1 MIKKYL
7 PALALTLATF
17 WGNAQVTQTN
27 KLSANLMQLLSK
39 PNALN
44 SSNKAVLSKI
54 KGETFV
60 STLIKV
66 TPQINEKSIIQ
77 LGAFIGTKAG
87 NIWTVQVP
95 VSQLQK
101 FIAIT
106 QIDYIQLDEPIA
118 SNLDAAIK
126 SARADSVQNG
136 INLPLA
142 YSGKG
147 VVVGIIDAGF
157 DYTHPTFY
165 DTSGTNLRIKRVWEQ
180 HNDGT
185 PPVGYNYGNEIRDT
199 ATMSAK
205 GFEVNSFSHGT
216 HVGGIA
222 AGSGYGTNKKYRGL
236 AYESDIV
243 IVGIKPEKTEWKT
256 SGMASIL
263 DGMNYI
269 YNYAKSVN
277 KPAVVNLSWGN
288 SIGPNDGSSLFS
300 QACNN
305 MVGEG
310 KIFVLSA
317 GNNGDEN
324 IHVQKTF
331 TNTDT
336 ALHSFVTFP
345 TINGEKRNWID
356 VWGEVGKQFCLKIS
370 LYKDSTTSSTTNII
384 CLNNNTLDTFL
395 VGSKNDTCF
404 LTITAKANDYNGK
417 PHILVDVFS
426 KTADKFCVSVL
437 GQNGLVHMW
446 QGFVNDYNGYYGSF
460 TAGGFPWGTAGNSN
474 YTLGEMASTQ
484 SAITVAAYA
493 SKITFKN
500 LAGSN
505 QSYSG
510 YAFPGQITPFSSKGP
525 TVDGRIKPDIAAPGM
540 TIASAVN
547 SFDVSYASGG
557 SNYAQSVAKFTFAK
571 NNRDYYY
578 AEASGTS
585 MSSPMVAGIVALLL
599 QANPKLTPALIKNII
614 FKTAITDSYTKQPVD
629 SSRWGAGKINAYAAI
644 KRTIAT
650 IGVTEQK
657 FTQTQVNLF
666 PNPTSG
672 SFQLYCG
679 ATQNN
684 NLQVTITDIMGKTI
698 QQHHW
703 TASAANNALTIDL
716 GNENKGVYFV
726 SIGNGFNTEVRK
738 VLVY

>member
-1 MIKKYL
+1 MVKKYML
-7 PALALTLATF
+7 IITFTFITFLVLA
-17 WGNAQVTQTN
+17 QTN
-27 KLSANLMQLLSK
+27 NTQKLSANLMQMLSK
-39 PNALN
+39 PNRN
-44 SSNKAVLSKI
+44 SASNNIVLAKVN
-54 KGETFV
+54 GEIFV
-60 STLIKV
+60 STLVKV
-66 TPQINEKSIIQ
+66 NSQINENSITK

-95 VSQLQK
+95 ISQLAK

-106 QIDYIQLDEPIA
+106 QIDYIQLDEPIVC
-118 SNLDAAIK
+118 NLDAAIK

-165 DTSGTNLRIKRVWEQ
+165 DTAGNVLRIKRVWEQ
-180 HNDGT
+180 RNAGT
-185 PPVGYNYGNEIRDT
+185 PPAGYTYGNEIKDT
-199 ATMSAK
+199 AIMLTK

-243 IVGIKPEKTEWKT
+243 IIGIKPAKSEWK
-256 SGMASIL
+256 SAGMASII
-263 DGMNYI
+263 DGMNYV

-305 MVGEG
+305 LVGEG

-317 GNNGDEN
+317 GNNGDAN
-324 IHVQKTF
+324 IHIQKTF

-370 LYKDSTTSSTTNII
+370 LYKDSTISNTTHII
-384 CLNNNTLDTFL
+384 CLNNNNLDTFL

-404 LTITAKANDYNGK
+404 LTITAKAADYNGK

-426 KTADKFCVSVL
+426 KILKDKFCISL
-437 GQNGLVHMW
+437 FGNSGLVHMW
-446 QGFVNDYNGYYGSF
+446 QGFVNDYNGYYGAC
-460 TAGGFPWGTAGNSN
+460 TNGGFTWATAGNSN

-500 LAGSN
+500 LAGAN

-510 YAFPGQITPFSSKGP
+510 YAFLGQITPFSSKGP
-525 TVDGRIKPDIAAPGM
+525 TVDGRIKPDITAPGM
-540 TIASAVN
+540 TIASSVN
-547 SFDVSYASGG
+547 SFDVSYEAGK
-557 SNYAQSVAKFTFAK
+557 SNYAQSVVKFNFAR

-585 MSSPMVAGIVALLL
+585 MSAPMVTGIVALLL
-599 QANPKLTPALIKNII
+599 QANPKLTPAVIKNII
-614 FKTAITDSYTKQPVD
+614 FKTAITDAFTKQPVD

-644 KRTIAT
+644 KRTLAT
-650 IGVTEQK
+650 VGIGEK
-657 FTQTQVNLF
+657 LFTQTQVNLF

-672 SFQLYCG
+672 SFQLYCE
-679 ATQNN
+679 AEQNN
-684 NLQVTITDIMGKTI
+684 ELQITITNVFGKTI
-698 QQHHW
+698 QQQNGKL
-703 TASAANNALTIDL
+703 SANNSLTINL
-716 GNENKGVYFV
+716 GNENKGLYFV
-726 SIGNGFNTEVRK
+726 TISNGTTTEVRK

>member
-1 MIKKYL
+1 MKKWVFSFVIIITIYY
-7 PALALTLATF
+7 
-17 WGNAQVTQTN
+17 GNAQITQTH

-39 PNALN
+39 PNAVN

-66 TPQINEKSIIQ
+66 TPQINEKSITQ

-95 VSQLQK
+95 ISQLQK

-157 DYTHPTFY
+157 DYTHPTFF

-185 PPVGYNYGNEIRDT
+185 PPIGYNYGNEISDN
-199 ATMSAK
+199 ATMLAK

-345 TINGEKRNWID
+345 IINEEKRNWID

-370 LYKDSTTSSTTNII
+370 LYNGSIVSSATTTI

-404 LTITAKANDYNGK
+404 LTITAKAADYNGK

-426 KTADKFCVSVL
+426 KTADRFCVSL
-437 GQNGLVHMW
+437 FAQSGLVNMW
-446 QGFVNDYNGYYGSF
+446 QGFVNDYNGYYGEF
-460 TAGGFPWGTAGNSN
+460 TTGGFAWATAGNSN

-547 SFDVSYASGG
+547 SFDVSYALGG
-557 SNYAQSVAKFTFAK
+557 SNYAQSVAKITFAK

-599 QANPKLTPALIKNII
+599 QANPKLTPALIKDII
-614 FKTAITDSYTKQPVD
+614 FKTAITDIYTKQPVD

-672 SFQLYCG
+672 SFQLYCE
-679 ATQNN
+679 AIQNN
-684 NLQVTITDIMGKTI
+684 DLQVTITDIMGKTI
-698 QQHHW
+698 QQHNW
-703 TASAANNALTIDL
+703 TASAANNTLTIEL
-716 GNENKGVYFV
+716 ETENKGVYFV
-726 SIGNGFNTEVRK
+726 SIGNGFNTEARK

>member
-1 MIKKYL
+1 MKKGILYF
-7 PALALTLATF
+7 TLF
-17 WGNAQVTQTN
+17 FSFLLGNAQVNQTN
-27 KLSANLMQLLSK
+27 KLSANLMQLLAK
-39 PNALN
+39 PNAIN

-66 TPQINEKSIIQ
+66 TPQINEKSITQ
-77 LGAFIGTKAG
+77 LGAYIGTKAG

-95 VSQLQK
+95 ISQLQK

-165 DTSGTNLRIKRVWEQ
+165 DTSGNNLRIKRVWEQ

-185 PPVGYNYGNEIRDT
+185 PPIGYNYGNEISDN
-199 ATMSAK
+199 ATMLAK

-236 AYESDIV
+236 AYESDLV

-324 IHVQKTF
+324 IHIQKTF

-370 LYKDSTTSSTTNII
+370 LYNGSTVSSATTDI

-395 VGSKNDTCF
+395 IGSKNDTCF
-404 LTITAKANDYNGK
+404 LTITAKAADYNGK

-426 KTADKFCVSVL
+426 KTADRFCVSL
-437 GQNGLVHMW
+437 FAQSGLVNMW
-446 QGFVNDYNGYYGSF
+446 QGFVNDYNGYYGEF

-547 SFDVSYASGG
+547 SFDVSYLLGG

-571 NNRDYYY
+571 NNREYYY

-614 FKTAITDSYTKQPVD
+614 FKTAITDIYTKQPVD

-657 FTQTQVNLF
+657 FTQTQINLF

-672 SFQLYCG
+672 SFQLYCE

-684 NLQVTITDIMGKTI
+684 DLQVTITDIMGKTI
-698 QQHHW
+698 QQHNW
-703 TASAANNALTIDL
+703 IASAANNTLTIDL

-726 SIGNGFNTEVRK
+726 NISNGFSTEVRK

>member
-17 WGNAQVTQTN
+17 WGNAQVIQTQ

-39 PNALN
+39 PNAIN

-66 TPQINEKSIIQ
+66 KPQINEKFITQ
-77 LGAFIGTKAG
+77 LGAYIGTKAG

-95 VSQLQK
+95 ISQLQK

-185 PPVGYNYGNEIRDT
+185 PPVGYNYGNEISDN
-199 ATMSAK
+199 ATMLVK

-331 TNTDT
+331 TSTDT

-395 VGSKNDTCF
+395 
-404 LTITAKANDYNGK
+404 
-417 PHILVDVFS
+417 
-426 KTADKFCVSVL
+426 
-437 GQNGLVHMW
+437 
-446 QGFVNDYNGYYGSF
+446 
-460 TAGGFPWGTAGNSN
+460 
-474 YTLGEMASTQ
+474 
-484 SAITVAAYA
+484 
-493 SKITFKN
+493 
-500 LAGSN
+500 
-505 QSYSG
+505 
-510 YAFPGQITPFSSKGP
+510 
-525 TVDGRIKPDIAAPGM
+525 
-540 TIASAVN
+540 
-547 SFDVSYASGG
+547 
-557 SNYAQSVAKFTFAK
+557 
-571 NNRDYYY
+571 
-578 AEASGTS
+578 
-585 MSSPMVAGIVALLL
+585 
-599 QANPKLTPALIKNII
+599 
-614 FKTAITDSYTKQPVD
+614 
-629 SSRWGAGKINAYAAI
+629 
-644 KRTIAT
+644 
-650 IGVTEQK
+650 
-657 FTQTQVNLF
+657 
-666 PNPTSG
+666 
-672 SFQLYCG
+672 
-679 ATQNN
+679 
-684 NLQVTITDIMGKTI
+684 
-698 QQHHW
+698 
-703 TASAANNALTIDL
+703 
-716 GNENKGVYFV
+716 
-726 SIGNGFNTEVRK
+726 
-738 VLVY
+738 

>member
-1 MIKKYL
+1 MKKGILYF
-7 PALALTLATF
+7 TLF
-17 WGNAQVTQTN
+17 FSFLLGNAQVNQTN

-39 PNALN
+39 PNAIN

-66 TPQINEKSIIQ
+66 TPQINEKSITQ
-77 LGAFIGTKAG
+77 LGAYIGTKAG

-95 VSQLQK
+95 ISQLQK

-185 PPVGYNYGNEIRDT
+185 PPIGYNYGNEISDN
-199 ATMSAK
+199 ATMLAK

-236 AYESDIV
+236 AYESDLV
-243 IVGIKPEKTEWKT
+243 VVGIKPEKTEWKT

-370 LYKDSTTSSTTNII
+370 LYNGSIVSSATTDI

-404 LTITAKANDYNGK
+404 LTITAKAADYNGK

-426 KTADKFCVSVL
+426 KTADRFCVSVL
-437 GQNGLVHMW
+437 GQSGLVHMW
-446 QGFVNDYNGYYGSF
+446 QGFVNDYNGYYGEF

-493 SKITFKN
+493 SKIAFKN

-547 SFDVSYASGG
+547 SFDVSYLLGG

-571 NNRDYYY
+571 NNREYYY

-585 MSSPMVAGIVALLL
+585 MSSPMVTGIVALLL
-599 QANPKLTPALIKNII
+599 QANPKLTQALIKDII
-614 FKTAITDSYTKQPVD
+614 FKTAITDIYTKQPVD

-666 PNPTSG
+666 PNPTTG
-672 SFQLYCG
+672 SFQLYCE
-679 ATQNN
+679 AIQNN
-684 NLQVTITDIMGKTI
+684 DLQVTITDIMGKTI
-698 QQHHW
+698 QQHKW
-703 TASAANNALTIDL
+703 TASAANNTLTIDL
-716 GNENKGVYFV
+716 GNENKGVYIV
-726 SIGNGFNTEVRK
+726 SIGNGSSTEVRK